1 MKLVWKLGHVATGL
15 SLMASPIVAQEAKE
29 AKEARQ
35 VIVVQG
41 HPLDGQESSGEKKV
55 HVAVVEAQGKDKKQV
70 LDKVLKQLDES
81 GVDGEKRAKV
91 LAAIEKAMASK
102 DDQENKVV
110 RLEVRAEE
118 SKSGDSQ
125 PPESKKEIEVQVN
138 REVVV
143 LDKDGKQ
150 QKIVLQQAK
159 PQVQTWVASPAQG
172 GQIKIQTHIHD
183 EMKEKV
189 KKQLE
194 ENGVDAKVIE
204 KVMKSLESV
213 HGKVN
218 TGVTHHFGGSGGP
231 GAFSFSTADAKP
243 RYVIGVALGSDEDDD
258 DDDDKEGE
266 QKLIV
271 KAVYDDSP
279 AAKAGIEVED
289 VIVKV
294 DGKKIG
300 SPSDLIAHVQEAG
313 KEDRVV
319 KIILDRS
326 GKEKTV
332 DIKPRKESAAISI
345 TSDNMGQIEHLP
357 KELKKAFEG
366 LSGEMKGFVLPPN
379 AKGVPMVIPGPPHMN
394 KEMESVKEE
403 LSELRAELKELKSL
417 IKSLKQDK

>member
-29 AKEARQ
+29 AKETRQ

-41 HPLDGQESSGEKKV
+41 HPLDGHESSGEKKV

-70 LDKVLKQLDES
+70 LEKVLKQLDES
-81 GVDGEKRAKV
+81 GVEGEKRAKV

-159 PQVQTWVASPAQG
+159 PQVQTWIASPAQG

-213 HGKVN
+213 HGSM
-218 TGVTHHFGGSGGP
+218 GGGAIQGFGSGKS
-231 GAFSFSTADAKP
+231 GAISFSTADAKP

-258 DDDDKEGE
+258 DDDDKDGE
-266 QKLIV
+266 KKLTV
-271 KAVYDDSP
+271 QAVYDDSP

-300 SPSDLIAHVQEAG
+300 TPSELIAHVQEAG
-313 KEDRVV
+313 KEDREI

-326 GKEKTV
+326 GKEKLV
-332 DIKPRKESAAISI
+332 EIKPRKESASISI
-345 TSDNMGQIEHLP
+345 TSDNVGQLEHLP
-357 KELKKAFEG
+357 KDLKKAFEG
-366 LSGEMKGFVLPPN
+366 LSGDMKGFVLPPN
-379 AKGVPMVIPGPPHMN
+379 AKGFPMVIPGPQHMN

-403 LSELRAELKELKSL
+403 LNELRSELKELKSL